1 MEIVMTTK
9 TKSWKD
15 DLPTYG
21 DGTIYV
27 MKRKGDPYDS
37 YVCMGCYKSWLS
49 TAKKMGHKEAACRR
63 HKR

>member
-1 MEIVMTTK
+1 MKMTT
-9 TKSWKD
+9 TKSWYD

-21 DGTIYV
+21 DGTIYLL
-27 MKRKGDPYDS
+27 KKKGDPYDK

-63 HKR
+63 QRG